1 MNQVYGEVL
10 DGALKALSAR
20 RAEIDSTMRTI
31 KANPALIPTS
41 AQWTITLDGE
51 IQNAIERLYEIK
63 SLVDD
68 TILHL
73 TRLARIRN

>member
-20 RAEIDSTMRTI
+20 RAEIDSIMRTI
-31 KANPALIPTS
+31 KANPASISTN
-41 AQWTITLDGE
+41 AHWTATLDGG
-51 IQNAIERLYEIK
+51 IQGAIDRLYEIK